1 MSAAEL
7 TIQGEIFAIVHEGAL
22 WHERERMLIVADL
35 HFEKGSAF
43 AERGRGLLPPY
54 DTRATLGRLAALIAR
69 LEPARMVALGDS
81 FHDRRAGSRIDGADL
96 AQLRDLQRGR
106 DWLWVAGNHDPDA
119 PEGVEGDWLAEYGFG
134 NIVLRHEPSAGAA
147 PGEIAG
153 HLHPVAKIRMR
164 GESVRRRCVASDG
177 LRAVLP
183 AFGTYAGGLNVMDRA
198 FDMLFSRG
206 AMNAWM
212 LGAGRV
218 HRMPENRLIADL

>member
-1 MSAAEL
+1 VSEL
-7 TIQGEIFAIVHEGAL
+7 TIHGEAFSVVHEGAL

-54 DTRATLGRLAALIAR
+54 DTRATLLRLGALISR
-69 LEPARMVALGDS
+69 LDPKRVVALGDS
-81 FHDRRAGSRIDGADL
+81 FHDSRAGGRIDATDAGN
-96 AQLRDLQRGR
+96 LRVLQRGR

-119 PEGVEGDWLAEYGFG
+119 PEGIEGDWLAEHRFG
-134 NIVLRHEPSAGAA
+134 AVVLRHEPSTAAA

-177 LRAVLP
+177 VRAVLP
-183 AFGTYAGGLNVMDRA
+183 AFGAYAGGLNVLDRA
-198 FDMLFSRG
+198 FDALFARG
-206 AMNAWM
+206 ALNAWM

-218 HRMPENRLIADL
+218 HRMPESRLVADL